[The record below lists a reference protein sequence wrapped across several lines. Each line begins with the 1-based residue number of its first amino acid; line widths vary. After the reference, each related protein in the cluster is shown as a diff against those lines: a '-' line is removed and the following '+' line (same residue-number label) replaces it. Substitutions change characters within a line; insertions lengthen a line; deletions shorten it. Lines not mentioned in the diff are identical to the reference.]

1 MGVRGG
7 PHGHPCARRRGPCR
21 LRWWA
26 GGDAHG
32 AASALPPCTAEGGS
46 DWHGWLHAAA
56 TTNRVRGAR
65 QSTPSI
71 SAARRP
77 TLAFPPPTPHPH
89 PHPQLAA
96 SRDSAGSPVSGRSSG
111 TSSAGGV
118 GPAAPEWELSSDA
131 LAAAVTAA
139 DARASASPP
148 DTAPAAD
155 ALTARLA
162 ALAAFGNDGGD
173 AADVPPLPPASGAFS
188 VPERSAS
195 AGAGP
200 LPGSAGSGS
209 LADLLGGAPV
219 PPPGRRTPA
228 ASGSA
233 TGLAELWAAGDAAAT
248 AAASAL
254 AGGATPPTAPLAS
267 VLAAFGRPAGTP
279 PRPPPTGGGALAGAG
294 TPPPPLP
301 PTAADVRAII
311 DRLPLDADAGT
322 ALEHALPPPTLASLD
337 PSAFADALALLAAGG
352 AAFRAWQLFDW
363 ARHAPPASPAAR
375 LATAPAY
382 VAMVDACGGWQQLRQ
397 ALDLVAEMRS
407 RGLADGGGAAAAL
420 LRAALRAGD
429 APLACEAHA
438 ALAAAGAPRH
448 PPSVRALVDVAARA
462 GAADVALAA
471 LDDLR
476 VVARASGLPRVPH
489 GDGETTPRPPP
500 PPPTGEPPP
509 LPHLDAPA
517 YNAALVCASRGGD
530 ARRALAVYRRMAAD
544 GVPPNTKTF
553 TALLTVVGRDDA
565 GLDAVAAAIP
575 PTDADAARAAYGG
588 ALAACEKAG
597 HWDAASG
604 LFDRMRTAGVPADA
618 AAFNS
623 VIAACAH
630 GGEAGRARAAFDAM
644 ADAGVVPDAVSH
656 ANLIRAYKKAGA
668 WADAAATY
676 EAMLAAGCTAHAAVV
691 SSVVDTLW
699 ATGVGWARA
708 KAASLHG
715 AALAAGALP
724 APTELAK
731 KGTLKVDVQ
740 ALTAGAAV
748 LGAAAWL
755 RSARAA
761 AAVSAR
767 GALTGSASAG
777 VPPPPCSLDAA
788 RKVVL
793 VNGGGEHA
801 RAQGHAATVRDAVA
815 ATLAGGGAPFRA
827 APDHARTGRLEA
839 PAPALRKWLLSPAFD
854 AYHDAVCGGGGG
866 AADARADATTAE
878 CAAADAAADAE
889 AADAHAGLAAI
900 EARHAPSLSSL
911 AAAAPLYLQQRDGL
925 VAAAA
930 HAAAALGASPAAL
943 HAAVGLMDRVMA
955 TGVRGVTG
963 QLHSLFVAA
972 CLRVAARTPG
982 RGPEP
987 PLALAAAAALYPPA
1001 ALERMEA
1008 NVAACV
1014 HGDVDAA
1021 PALDWLALY
1030 ATRLGADVADPASR
1044 RAAAGAAF
1052 AAAGDALRDVV
1063 LAQQRPSLVAAA
1075 LMAAGRRAVGALPAW
1090 PSVLS
1095 TLTGYTEA
1103 GTPALAAAEA
1113 LAARIIA
1120 RQAGGGGGGA
1130 PPVYG
1135 APPPPPPPP
1144 PPAHEGGGGLTSL
1157 FGGAYY

>member
-1 MGVRGG
+1 M
-7 PHGHPCARRRGPCR
+7 
-21 LRWWA
+21 
-26 GGDAHG
+26 
-32 AASALPPCTAEGGS
+32 SAL
-46 DWHGWLHAAA
+46 
-56 TTNRVRGAR
+56 
-65 QSTPSI
+65 
-71 SAARRP
+71 
-77 TLAFPPPTPHPH
+77 
-89 PHPQLAA
+89 
-96 SRDSAGSPVSGRSSG
+96 SSG

-139 DARASASPP
+139 DAGARAAASPP
-148 DTAPAAD
+148 DAVAAATD
-155 ALTARLA
+155 SLTARLA
-162 ALAAFGNDGGD
+162 ALAAFGQDGGD
-173 AADVPPLPPASGAFS
+173 ASDLAPPPPPSASRA

-219 PPPGRRTPA
+219 PPPGRRAPA

-233 TGLAELWAAGDAAAT
+233 TGLAELWAAGDAAA
-248 AAASAL
+248 AAASSAL
-254 AGGATPPTAPLAS
+254 AGGATPSTAPLAS

-279 PRPPPTGGGALAGAG
+279 PRPPNEGCATLNGGGGV
-294 TPPPPLP
+294 PPPPP
-301 PTAADVRAII
+301 PPSAADVRAII

-322 ALEHALPPPTLASLD
+322 ALEHALPPSTLASLD
-337 PSAFADALALLAAGG
+337 PAAFADALALLAAGG

-363 ARHAPPASPAAR
+363 ARRAPPGTPPAR

-476 VVARASGLPRVPH
+476 VVARAPGLPRVPH
-489 GDGETTPRPPP
+489 GDGETAPRPPP

-509 LPHLDAPA
+509 LSPLDAPA

-544 GVPPNTKTF
+544 GVPPNTKMF
-553 TALLTVVGRDDA
+553 TALLTAVGRDDA

-575 PTDADAARAAYGG
+575 PTDADTAGARAAYGG

-604 LFDRMRTAGVPADA
+604 LFDRMRAAGVPADA

-699 ATGVGWARA
+699 ATGVAWARA

-724 APTELAK
+724 PPAELVK

-755 RSARAA
+755 RSERAA
-761 AAVSAR
+761 AAAAAR
-767 GALTGSASAG
+767 GALAGSGAG

-839 PAPALRKWLLSPAFD
+839 PAPVLRKWLLSPAFD

-866 AADARADATTAE
+866 AGAARADTPTAE
-878 CAAADAAADAE
+878 CADAAAAAAAE
-889 AADAHAGLAAI
+889 AAAAHAALAAV
-900 EARHAPSLSSL
+900 EARHASSLTSL

-972 CLRVAARTPG
+972 CLRVAARAPG

-1052 AAAGDALRDVV
+1052 AAASDALRDVV

-1090 PSVLS
+1090 PSALAS
-1095 TLTGYTEA
+1095 LTGYTEA

-1113 LAARIIA
+1113 LTARIIA
-1120 RQAGGGGGGA
+1120 RQAGCGGSA
-1130 PPVYG
+1130 PAPLYG
-1135 APPPPPPPP
+1135 TPPPP
-1144 PPAHEGGGGLTSL
+1144 PPAHDGGGAVASL
-1157 FGGAYY
+1157 FGGGYY